1 MGKKEFRVSLVL
13 FSILMLGLA
22 YELFRDTFF
31 KTGDFTGYALVGNL
45 VMDGEFIYNQP
56 KINTWP
62 PFFSLVC
69 VPIAILDNFNYYF
82 VRFIWLLGSTIALYY
97 TLSITVQ
104 LAFNRKLTIFPLN
117 RENILT
123 ENSVSVLHWAI
134 MVPFIIIFKYI
145 LDNLSNIQINIFMM
159 LMALGTIYF
168 FNKKRPGIAAL
179 ILAFSISLKVYTIFL
194 LLYFVIKREFRLVG
208 YSLIF
213 LTIFTVLPILVYGYE
228 QTIEYY
234 SFWYEHNIA
243 VFADVGHKNQ
253 SYFSLIRRLF
263 MHESPGMSGPLQQ
276 EIYINLFDL
285 SLDRVK
291 KLSYLILAP
300 IGLYVVYLFREKL
313 VKRNGL
319 KAFLE
324 YALILNAIPLLSP
337 LAWKAYFIFLWPSFI
352 MNYIF
357 IFHFKNHLKKTTH
370 LLLKTNFFLGIILT
384 IFSSEVFVGVY
395 FSDILEVYS
404 TIAIGAIII
413 GLNLILIYKNYSKF
427 KPSELVQ
434 TAKN

>member
-1 MGKKEFRVSLVL
+1 MSKKEFRISLVL
-13 FSILMLGLA
+13 FAILMLALA

-45 VMDGEFIYNQP
+45 VMKGDFIYNQP
-56 KINTWP
+56 NINTWP

-82 VRFIWLLGSTIALYY
+82 VRFIWLVGSTISLYY
-97 TLSITVQ
+97 ILSIIVQ
-104 LAFNRKLTIFPLN
+104 LSLNRKLTIFPLK

-123 ENSVSVLHWAI
+123 ENTISVLHWAI

-145 LDNLSNIQINIFMM
+145 LDNLSNIQINIYMM
-159 LMALGTIYF
+159 LMALGAIYYY
-168 FNKKRPGIAAL
+168 NKKHPGIAAL

-194 LLYFVIKREFRLVG
+194 LLYFVIKREYKLVG
-208 YSLIF
+208 YTVLFVVIF
-213 LTIFTVLPILVYGYE
+213 AALPILVYGYD
-228 QTIEYY
+228 QTITYY

-253 SYFSLIRRLF
+253 SYFSLIRGLL

-276 EIYINLFDL
+276 EIYINIFDL
-285 SLDRVK
+285 SLEKVK
-291 KLSYLILAP
+291 RLSYLILAP
-300 IGLYVVYLFREKL
+300 IGLYVMYLFREKL
-313 VKRNGL
+313 TKRNGL

-352 MNYIF
+352 MSYLF
-357 IFHFKNHLKKTTH
+357 IFVFKNQLKKSTH
-370 LLLKTNFFLGIILT
+370 LLLKIDFFLAIVLT
-384 IFSSEVFVGVY
+384 VFSSEIFVGPH

-404 TIAIGAIII
+404 SIAIGSIII

-427 KPSELVQ
+427 KPNNLVLREI
-434 TAKN
+434 